1 MFREFF
7 NSLLLTDRGDQSKIN
22 ENGMLSLTAIFIR
35 IAKLD
40 GIFDKEELKEIRNF
54 LKKRYNLLEKDIDN
68 IISEA
73 SKLESALN
81 DNVQLTKKI
90 KDTVAFEDRF
100 ELLKDAWKLII
111 ADGERSYQE
120 DSFMR
125 LFCALLG
132 LSDKDNAIA
141 RKNILSK

>member
-1 MFREFF
+1 MFKDFF
-7 NSLLLTDRGDQSKIN
+7 NSLLITNKNDVGKN
-22 ENGMLSLTAIFIR
+22 HETEMLSLTAIFIR

-40 GIFDKEELKEIRNF
+40 GVFDKEELHEIRNF
-54 LKKRYNLLEKDIDN
+54 LNKRYNLLEQDIDD

-73 SKLESALN
+73 TNLENDLN

-90 KDTVAFEDRF
+90 KDTIAFQDRF
-100 ELLKDAWKLII
+100 GLLQDAWRLII
-111 ADGERSYQE
+111 ADGKRSYEE

-125 LFCALLG
+125 LFCSLLG

-141 RKNILSK
+141 RKNILNK

>member
-1 MFREFF
+1 MFKEFF
-7 NSLLLTDRGDQSKIN
+7 NRLLITDKNDLGKN
-22 ENGMLSLTAIFIR
+22 HETEMLSLTAIFIR

-40 GIFDKEELKEIRNF
+40 GVFDKDELQEIKNF
-54 LKKRYNLLEKDIDN
+54 LKKRYNLLEQDIDC

-73 SKLESALN
+73 INLENELN

-100 ELLKDAWKLII
+100 ALLQDAWRLII
-111 ADGERSYQE
+111 ADGKRSYQE

-125 LFCALLG
+125 LFCSLLG

-141 RKNILSK
+141 RKNVLSK

>member
-1 MFREFF
+1 MFKEFF
-7 NSLLLTDRGDQSKIN
+7 NRLLIN
-22 ENGMLSLTAIFIR
+22 NNNDSGLIHETGVLSLAAIFIR

-40 GIFDKEELKEIRNF
+40 GVFDKEELDEIRTF
-54 LKKRYNLLEKDIDN
+54 LKKRYNLLEKEIDN
-68 IISEA
+68 VIFEA
-73 SKLESALN
+73 TKLESSLN

-100 ELLKDAWKLII
+100 GLLQDAWRLII
-111 ADGERSYQE
+111 ADGKRSYQE

-125 LFCALLG
+125 LFCSLLG

-141 RKNILSK
+141 RKNILNK

>member
-1 MFREFF
+1 MFKDFF
-7 NSLLLTDRGDQSKIN
+7 NSVLITNKNVVSKN
-22 ENGMLSLTAIFIR
+22 HETEMLSLTAIFIR

-40 GIFDKEELKEIRNF
+40 GVFDKEELQEIRNF
-54 LKKRYNLLEKDIDN
+54 LNKRYNLLEQDIDD

-73 SKLESALN
+73 TNLENDLN

-90 KDTVAFEDRF
+90 KDTIAFEDRF
-100 ELLKDAWKLII
+100 GLLQDAWRLII
-111 ADGERSYQE
+111 ADGKRSYEE

-125 LFCALLG
+125 LFCSLLG

-141 RKNILSK
+141 RKNILNK

>member
-1 MFREFF
+1 MFKEFF
-7 NSLLLTDRGDQSKIN
+7 NSLLITNKNDLGKNHET
-22 ENGMLSLTAIFIR
+22 GMLSLTAIFIR

-40 GIFDKEELKEIRNF
+40 GVFDKEELQEIRNF
-54 LKKRYNLLEKDIDN
+54 LNKRYDLLEHDIDK

-73 SKLESALN
+73 INLENDLN

-90 KDTVAFEDRF
+90 KDTIAFEDRF
-100 ELLKDAWKLII
+100 GLLQDAWRLII
-111 ADGERSYQE
+111 VDGKRSYEE

-125 LFCALLG
+125 LFCSLLG

-141 RKNILSK
+141 RKNISNK

>member
-1 MFREFF
+1 MFKEFF
-7 NSLLLTDRGDQSKIN
+7 NSLMIN
-22 ENGMLSLTAIFIR
+22 TNNDSDNIHETGMLSLTAIFIR

-40 GIFDKEELKEIRNF
+40 GVFDKEELKVIRTF
-54 LKKRYNLLEKDIDN
+54 LKKRYNLIEQDIDN

-73 SKLESALN
+73 SKLESDLN

-90 KDTVAFEDRF
+90 KNTVDFEDRF
-100 ELLKDAWKLII
+100 DLLQDAWRLII
-111 ADGERSYQE
+111 ADGKRSYQE

-125 LFCALLG
+125 LFCGLLG

-141 RKNILSK
+141 RKNIINK

>member
-1 MFREFF
+1 MFKEFF
-7 NSLLLTDRGDQSKIN
+7 NSLLINNNNDSGFIN
-22 ENGMLSLTAIFIR
+22 ETGVLSLAAIFIR

-40 GIFDKEELKEIRNF
+40 GVFDEEELDEIRTF
-54 LKKRYNLLEKDIDN
+54 LKKRYNLLEKDVDN
-68 IISEA
+68 IMLEA
-73 SKLESALN
+73 TELESSLN

-90 KDTVAFEDRF
+90 KDTIDFEDRF
-100 ELLKDAWKLII
+100 ELLQDAWRLII

-125 LFCALLG
+125 LFCGLLG

-141 RKNILSK
+141 RKNILNK

>member
-1 MFREFF
+1 MFKEFF
-7 NSLLLTDRGDQSKIN
+7 NSLMIN
-22 ENGMLSLTAIFIR
+22 SNSDSDNIHDTGMLSLTAIFIR

-40 GIFDKEELKEIRNF
+40 GVFDKEELKVIRNF

-73 SKLESALN
+73 TELESSLN

-90 KDTVAFEDRF
+90 KDTIDFEDRF
-100 ELLKDAWKLII
+100 ELLQDAWRLII
-111 ADGERSYQE
+111 ADGQRSYEE

-125 LFCALLG
+125 LFCSLLG

>member
-1 MFREFF
+1 MFNKFF
-7 NSLLLTDRGDQSKIN
+7 KRLLATDNNGSCHIH
-22 ENGMLSLTAIFIR
+22 ETGMLSLAAIFIR

-40 GIFDKEELKEIRNF
+40 GVFDKEERQEIRFF
-54 LKKRYNLLEKDIDN
+54 LKKRYNLPPQDIDN

-73 SKLESALN
+73 TKLESDLN
-81 DNVQLTKKI
+81 DNVQLTKRI
-90 KDTVAFEDRF
+90 KDTVDFEDRF
-100 ELLKDAWKLII
+100 DLLEDAWSLII
-111 ADGERSYQE
+111 ADGKRSYQE

-125 LFCALLG
+125 LFCSLLG

>member
-1 MFREFF
+1 MFKEFF
-7 NSLLLTDRGDQSKIN
+7 NNLLITDKNDVG
-22 ENGMLSLTAIFIR
+22 ENHETGMLSLTAIFIR

-40 GIFDKEELKEIRNF
+40 GVFDKEELQEIRNF
-54 LKKRYNLLEKDIDN
+54 LNKRYNLLEKDIDD

-73 SKLESALN
+73 INLEKDLN

-90 KDTVAFEDRF
+90 KDTIAFEDRF
-100 ELLKDAWKLII
+100 FLLQDAWRLIM
-111 ADGERSYQE
+111 ADGERSYEE

-125 LFCALLG
+125 LFCSLLG

-141 RKNILSK
+141 RKNILSR